1 MSLSGP
7 LPMDAHPSSP
17 ELGDPRRLALLE
29 SYRILDTPTEREF
42 DELCKF
48 AAQLCGTPMA
58 VINFLDGERQW
69 FKSEVGMGERQHSL
83 ERAVC
88 RYTVQKEALMVVP
101 DLLLDPRFA
110 GHLPKGGG
118 APLRFYAGAV
128 IRSREGVALGTV
140 CVFDHQPRQLDALQ
154 TDALQ
159 TLARQ
164 VSTLLELRREAL
176 DARRLAATRGEIN
189 VHLSGAAPLRETLQR
204 CTQSVVDYLQGAFAR
219 VWTLDEA
226 AGVLILQA
234 SAGCYTHL
242 DGPHGRVRVGEFKI
256 GRIARDQQPLLTN
269 DVRHDPNISDPAW
282 AQRENMVAFA
292 GYPLLIDGRTLGVLA
307 VFWRHEVSAM
317 LLEDLAPVAQSIAQ
331 FIERKTTEA
340 ALVQTAEQRRLALDS
355 AQLGW
360 WHFDLVNDNVYWDE
374 RFKTIFGVR
383 DEELS
388 YERVLSRLHPEDRK
402 SVDAAVKAA
411 IRPDDPSPYAIEYR
425 VVQDDGSLHWVQA
438 RGKAHFVGEGEA
450 RRAVTI
456 VGTVMDISQAKAAEE
471 ALRANEEKY
480 RSIFESI
487 DTGFCVIEMIWDGQG
502 NAADYRFLEMNPAFV
517 AHTGMH
523 GVVGKTI
530 REIHP
535 DFEQVFIDRYVRV
548 ARTGEAIRFE
558 EGSEA
563 MGRWFEV
570 YAFALRQGSPDR
582 IAVLF
587 SDISERRRSEL
598 ALQAAKTEAERTS
611 QMKDEFL
618 ATLSH
623 ELRTPLNAILGWAQV
638 LRDSQQDPEDD
649 LAQGLATIERNARAQ
664 TQIIEDLL
672 DMSRIISGKVRL
684 DVQRL
689 DLAMALEAAIDTMRP
704 AADAKGI
711 RLQAVLDPVAR
722 PVSGDPNRL
731 QQVFWNL
738 LSNAIKFT
746 PKGGR
751 VQVVLE
757 RVNSHLEIS
766 VIDSGE
772 GISAD
777 FLPHVFDRFRQQDA
791 STTRRHGGLGLGLAI
806 VKQLVELHGG
816 GVRVKS
822 GGPGAGATFVVSLP
836 LTVLHPEA
844 EPVEAERRHPRASS
858 SRVALP
864 SGGLDLGGVK
874 VLVLDD
880 EADARALVKRLL
892 EDRGAL
898 VRVAGT
904 VEEALRLLGEEKPD
918 VLVSDIGMPGEDGY
932 SLIRRVR
939 ALGAARG
946 GDVPAVALTAYARAE
961 DRMKAILAGF
971 QMHVSK
977 PVEPAE
983 LLTMVASLAGRT
995 GGV

>member
-1 MSLSGP
+1 
-7 LPMDAHPSSP
+7 MDAHSSST
-17 ELGDPRRLALLE
+17 ELADPLRLAVLE
-29 SYRILDTPTEREF
+29 SYGILDTPSEQEF
-42 DELCKF
+42 DEVCKF

-58 VINFLDGERQW
+58 VINFLDAERQW
-69 FKSEVGMGERQHSL
+69 FKSELGLGERQHSL
-83 ERAVC
+83 DRSVC
-88 RYTVQKEALMVVP
+88 RHTVQEEALMVVP
-101 DLLLDPRFA
+101 DLLDDPRFA
-110 GHLPKGGG
+110 GNLPEGGG
-118 APLRFYAGAV
+118 APLRFYAGAI

-140 CVFDHQPRQLDALQ
+140 CVLDHQPRQLEALQ
-154 TDALQ
+154 AEALQ

-164 VSTLLELRREAL
+164 VSTLLELRRQAR
-176 DARRLAATRGEIN
+176 DARQLAATRGEIN
-189 VHLSGAAPLRETLQR
+189 VHLTGAAPLHETLQR
-204 CTQSVVDYLQGAFAR
+204 CTQTVVDYLQGAFAR
-219 VWTLDEA
+219 IWTLDEA
-226 AGVLILQA
+226 EGMLILQA

-242 DGPHGRVRVGEFKI
+242 DGPHGRVPVGEFKI

-269 DVRHDPNISDPAW
+269 DVWHDPNIGDSAW
-282 AQRENMVAFA
+282 ARRENMVAFA
-292 GYPLLIDGRTLGVLA
+292 GYPLIIDGRTVGVLA
-307 VFWRHEVSAM
+307 VFWRRTVSAT
-317 LLEDLAPVAQSIAQ
+317 LLEDLAPIAQSIAQ

-340 ALVQTAEQRRLALDS
+340 ALMQTAEQRRLALDS

-360 WHFDLVNDNVYWDE
+360 WHFDLANNSIYWDE
-374 RFKTIFGVR
+374 RFKVIFGVK
-383 DEELS
+383 DEELG
-388 YERVLSRLHPEDRK
+388 YERVLSLLHPDDREK
-402 SVDAAVKAA
+402 VDAAIKAA
-411 IRPDDPSPYAIEYR
+411 IRPDDPVPYSIEYR

-438 RGKAHFVGEGEA
+438 RGKAHFVGEGDA
-450 RRAVTI
+450 RQAVSI
-456 VGTVMDISQAKAAEE
+456 VGTVMDISQTKAAEE

-480 RSIFESI
+480 RSLFDSI
-487 DTGFCVIEMIWDGQG
+487 DTGFCVIEMVWDDRG

-517 AHTGMH
+517 AHTGLH
-523 GVVGKTI
+523 GVVGKTM

-535 DFEQVFIDRYVRV
+535 GFEQVFIDRYARV

-563 MGRWFEV
+563 MGRWFEA
-570 YAFALRQGSPDR
+570 YAFALRQGKQDR

-598 ALQAAKTEAERTS
+598 ALQAAKNEAERNS

-638 LRDSQQDPEDD
+638 LRDSHEDQEDD

-684 DVQRL
+684 DVQRI
-689 DLAMALEAAIDTMRP
+689 DLAPALEAAIDTMRP

-746 PKGGR
+746 PKSGR

-757 RVNSHLEIS
+757 RVNSHLEVS

-772 GISAD
+772 GIRAD
-777 FLPHVFDRFRQQDA
+777 FLPHVFDRFRQADA

-816 GVRVKS
+816 SVRVKS
-822 GGPGAGATFVVSLP
+822 GGPGAGTTFVVSLP
-836 LTVLHPEA
+836 LTILHSEA
-844 EPVEAERRHPRASS
+844 GSVEGERRHPQANS

-892 EDRGAL
+892 EDRGAV
-898 VRVAGT
+898 VRTAGT
-904 VEEALRLLGEEKPD
+904 VEDTLRLLGEEKPD

-932 SLIRRVR
+932 SLIRQVR

>member
-1 MSLSGP
+1 
-7 LPMDAHPSSP
+7 
-17 ELGDPRRLALLE
+17 
-29 SYRILDTPTEREF
+29 
-42 DELCKF
+42 
-48 AAQLCGTPMA
+48 
-58 VINFLDGERQW
+58 
-69 FKSEVGMGERQHSL
+69 
-83 ERAVC
+83 
-88 RYTVQKEALMVVP
+88 
-101 DLLLDPRFA
+101 
-110 GHLPKGGG
+110 
-118 APLRFYAGAV
+118 
-128 IRSREGVALGTV
+128 
-140 CVFDHQPRQLDALQ
+140 
-154 TDALQ
+154 
-159 TLARQ
+159 
-164 VSTLLELRREAL
+164 
-176 DARRLAATRGEIN
+176 
-189 VHLSGAAPLRETLQR
+189 
-204 CTQSVVDYLQGAFAR
+204 
-219 VWTLDEA
+219 
-226 AGVLILQA
+226 
-234 SAGCYTHL
+234 
-242 DGPHGRVRVGEFKI
+242 
-256 GRIARDQQPLLTN
+256 
-269 DVRHDPNISDPAW
+269 
-282 AQRENMVAFA
+282 
-292 GYPLLIDGRTLGVLA
+292 
-307 VFWRHEVSAM
+307 
-317 LLEDLAPVAQSIAQ
+317 
-331 FIERKTTEA
+331 
-340 ALVQTAEQRRLALDS
+340 
-355 AQLGW
+355 
-360 WHFDLVNDNVYWDE
+360 
-374 RFKTIFGVR
+374 
-383 DEELS
+383 
-388 YERVLSRLHPEDRK
+388 
-402 SVDAAVKAA
+402 
-411 IRPDDPSPYAIEYR
+411 
-425 VVQDDGSLHWVQA
+425 
-438 RGKAHFVGEGEA
+438 
-450 RRAVTI
+450 
-456 VGTVMDISQAKAAEE
+456 MDITQAKAAQE

-480 RSIFESI
+480 RSLFDSI
-487 DTGFCVIEMIWDGQG
+487 DTGFCVIEILWDARGT
-502 NAADYRFLEMNPAFV
+502 ATDYRFLEMNPAFV
-517 AHTGMH
+517 AHTGLQ
-523 GVVGKTI
+523 GVVGRTI

-535 DFEQVFIDRYVRV
+535 GFEQAFIDRYARV

-563 MGRWFEV
+563 MGRWFEA
-570 YAFALRQGSPDR
+570 YAFALRQGKQDR

-587 SDISERRRSEL
+587 SDISERRRHEL
-598 ALQAAKTEAERTS
+598 ALQAAKNEAERSS

-638 LRDSQQDPEDD
+638 LRDGHQDQQDD

-684 DVQRL
+684 DVQRM
-689 DLAMALEAAIDTMRP
+689 DLAPALEAAIDTMRP

-757 RVNSHLEIS
+757 RVNSHLEVS

-772 GISAD
+772 GIEAN
-777 FLPHVFDRFRQQDA
+777 FLPHVFDRFRQADA

-816 GVRVKS
+816 SVRVKS

-844 EPVEAERRHPRASS
+844 GPVAGERRHPQANS

-880 EADARALVKRLL
+880 EPDARALVKRLL

-904 VEEALRLLGEEKPD
+904 VEDTLRLIGEEKPD

-932 SLIRRVR
+932 SLIRQVR

>member
-1 MSLSGP
+1 
-7 LPMDAHPSSP
+7 
-17 ELGDPRRLALLE
+17 
-29 SYRILDTPTEREF
+29 
-42 DELCKF
+42 
-48 AAQLCGTPMA
+48 
-58 VINFLDGERQW
+58 
-69 FKSEVGMGERQHSL
+69 
-83 ERAVC
+83 
-88 RYTVQKEALMVVP
+88 
-101 DLLLDPRFA
+101 
-110 GHLPKGGG
+110 
-118 APLRFYAGAV
+118 
-128 IRSREGVALGTV
+128 
-140 CVFDHQPRQLDALQ
+140 
-154 TDALQ
+154 
-159 TLARQ
+159 
-164 VSTLLELRREAL
+164 
-176 DARRLAATRGEIN
+176 
-189 VHLSGAAPLRETLQR
+189 
-204 CTQSVVDYLQGAFAR
+204 
-219 VWTLDEA
+219 
-226 AGVLILQA
+226 
-234 SAGCYTHL
+234 
-242 DGPHGRVRVGEFKI
+242 
-256 GRIARDQQPLLTN
+256 
-269 DVRHDPNISDPAW
+269 
-282 AQRENMVAFA
+282 
-292 GYPLLIDGRTLGVLA
+292 
-307 VFWRHEVSAM
+307 
-317 LLEDLAPVAQSIAQ
+317 
-331 FIERKTTEA
+331 
-340 ALVQTAEQRRLALDS
+340 
-355 AQLGW
+355 
-360 WHFDLVNDNVYWDE
+360 
-374 RFKTIFGVR
+374 
-383 DEELS
+383 
-388 YERVLSRLHPEDRK
+388 
-402 SVDAAVKAA
+402 
-411 IRPDDPSPYAIEYR
+411 
-425 VVQDDGSLHWVQA
+425 
-438 RGKAHFVGEGEA
+438 
-450 RRAVTI
+450 
-456 VGTVMDISQAKAAEE
+456 MDISQAKAAQE

-480 RSIFESI
+480 RSLFESI
-487 DTGFCVIEMIWDGQG
+487 DTGFCVLELIWDERG
-502 NAADYRFLEMNPAFV
+502 NATDYRFLEMNPAFV
-517 AHTGMH
+517 AHSGLP
-523 GVVGKTI
+523 GAVGRTI

-535 DFEQVFIDRYVRV
+535 GFEQVFIDRYAHV
-548 ARTGEAIRFE
+548 ARTGKAVRFE
-558 EGSEA
+558 ESSA
-563 MGRWFEV
+563 ALGRWFEV
-570 YAFALRQGSPDR
+570 YAFALREGHQNR

-598 ALQAAKTEAERTS
+598 ALQAAKNEAERTS

-638 LRDSQQDPEDD
+638 LRDSRLDQEDD

-684 DVQRL
+684 DVQRI
-689 DLAMALEAAIDTMRP
+689 DLALALEAAIDTMRP

-757 RVNSHLEIS
+757 RVNSHLEVS

-772 GISAD
+772 GIKAD
-777 FLPHVFDRFRQQDA
+777 FLPHVFDRFRQADA
-791 STTRRHGGLGLGLAI
+791 STTRQHGGLGLGLAI
-806 VKQLVELHGG
+806 VKELVELHGG
-816 GVRVKS
+816 SVRVKS

-844 EPVEAERRHPRASS
+844 EPVQSERRHPRANS

-880 EADARALVKRLL
+880 EADARAVVKRLL

-904 VEEALRLLGEEKPD
+904 VEEALRLLGEEKPA

-932 SLIRRVR
+932 SLIRQVR